1 MYRRYSHFSCFSK
14 NSLLD
19 IDILLCFRFKKEKD
33 EREEQRKEAERKTL
47 AEQVAK
53 ADRDAAQR
61 STISRLQ
68 FRLPDGR
75 SRTHL
80 FSADSSLGT
89 GFKLND
95 R

>member
-1 MYRRYSHFSCFSK
+1 MTT
-14 NSLLD
+14 LLW
-19 IDILLCFRFKKEKD
+19 LFRFKKEKD

-47 AEQVAK
+47 AEQAAK

-75 SRTHL
+75 SRTHEFL
-80 FSADSSLGT
+80 ADSTLGRSKVNLQFIHCGCILSSEAT
-89 GFKLND
+89 L
-95 R
+95 